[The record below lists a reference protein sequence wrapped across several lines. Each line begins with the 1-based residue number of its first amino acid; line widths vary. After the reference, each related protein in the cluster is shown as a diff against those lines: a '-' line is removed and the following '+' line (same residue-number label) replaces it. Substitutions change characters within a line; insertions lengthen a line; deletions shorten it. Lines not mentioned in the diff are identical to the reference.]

1 MDIKAITGATAVLSS
16 PVICFFR
23 DNERLWLASL
33 SLNTESVILR
43 NAPHSQ
49 GLKGMGRMAFLWVGW
64 TLQNKF
70 AKTGEI
76 KGDTYLH
83 GVRYDNKKFLCFI
96 VIRYLLLKY
105 FVL

>member
-1 MDIKAITGATAVLSS
+1 VIIRGCTPPP
-16 PVICFFR
+16 PVI
-23 DNERLWLASL
+23 
-33 SLNTESVILR
+33 NTESVILQ

-49 GLKGMGRMAFLWVGW
+49 HLPAMGRIAFLWGGW

-83 GVRYDNKKFLCFI
+83 GVRYDNKKFLSFI